1 MILKALDDDAAVRS
15 ILERLVAELPT
26 AIPRK
31 VLTVEE
37 EGPADEEEGPAVEE
51 EGPDINDLIIDDL
64 LEQVVPL
71 AEELLV
77 ALLGESS
84 G

>member
-1 MILKALDDDAAVRS
+1 
-15 ILERLVAELPT
+15 LPT

-37 EGPADEEEGPAVEE
+37 EGPADEE